1 MPSWNSYICLMSKN
15 FHYFAYGSDMSLPQ
29 MRGRLLNAEIQLED
43 DARQS
48 ARLNGFQLVF
58 NRPVPAHAQ
67 VGHANLREAQGM
79 VCEGVLYHLPAA
91 ALSVLDQFEGVAQGR
106 AKRLEVE
113 VESAGEKVKAYVYV
127 ASPGS
132 ELEGLKPS
140 RNHLYRLLSA
150 SRYLSPDYFKALK
163 ATDSLKIA
171 VDDDGMPHG
180 VQKKLKQIQT
190 EAALKNP
197 VSAPPPQA
205 KPSKTPRTGN
215 KEKKALEAETPE
227 KKKFYPPVGA
237 YAPKSARAFRKAYGI
252 APKETDSPWGG
263 RSSQSGSKP
272 TPKRD
277 NPWADRGSSK
287 GGKKPGKGRPW

>member
-1 MPSWNSYICLMSKN
+1 MSKN

-29 MRGRLLNAEIQLED
+29 MRGRLLDAEIQLDD

-48 ARLNGFQLVF
+48 ARLHGFQLVF

-79 VCEGVLYHLPAA
+79 VCEGVLYQLPAA
-91 ALSVLDQFEGVAQGR
+91 ALSVLDQFEGVPQGQST
-106 AKRLEVE
+106 RLEVE
-113 VESAGEKVKAYVYV
+113 VESAGNRVKAYIYV
-127 ASPGS
+127 ATPGS
-132 ELEGLKPS
+132 EQEGLKPS

-150 SRYLSPDYFKALK
+150 SRYLSPDYFKELK
-163 ATDSLKIA
+163 AIDSLKIA

-180 VQKKLKQIQT
+180 VQKKLKEIQK
-190 EAALKNP
+190 EASLKNP
-197 VSAPPPQA
+197 TPVPPPQA
-205 KPSKTPRTGN
+205 KQSKASGTSK
-215 KEKKALEAETPE
+215 KEKKAPDTEANE

-263 RSSQSGSKP
+263 RSSQSGSKA